1 MVSFNYKNESF
12 VKLLKIYCRW
22 YLTDFKLQF
31 YYLMFN
37 SRVMKKTISLLLF
50 VLILFACKK
59 VPLTDR
65 RQLNAI
71 PNSELNS
78 SSFSSYDQV
87 LKESKLSSNSEQVAM
102 VREVGERIKKAVE
115 RHLKEKNMSDATA
128 GFKWEFNLI
137 AENVVNA
144 WCMPGG
150 KVAFYE
156 GILPVC
162 QDEAGIAVVMGHE
175 IAHAVAKHGGERMT
189 QSLAQQ
195 LGGVALSVALQQQP
209 EKAQALAM
217 TAYTGVSTVGAM
229 LPFSRLHESEADEMG
244 LTFMA
249 LAGYDPAEAPEFWKR
264 MKAKSGGAPPEFLS
278 THPSSETRISD
289 LKKQLSEAKK
299 YYAKSSK
306 AGDDPIPNLQNIS
319 NSATKKDKS
328 STKTK
333 LKMKIDN

>member
-1 MVSFNYKNESF
+1 
-12 VKLLKIYCRW
+12 
-22 YLTDFKLQF
+22 
-31 YYLMFN
+31 
-37 SRVMKKTISLLLF
+37 MKKFLSFLIL
-50 VLILFACKK
+50 VLIIVACKK

-65 RQLNAI
+65 RQFNAI

-78 SSFSSYDQV
+78 SSFSSYNQV
-87 LKESKLSSNSEQVAM
+87 LDESKLSSNSGQVEM
-102 VREVGERIKKAVE
+102 VRTVGNRIKDAVE
-115 RHLKEKNMSDATA
+115 EHLRKKKLEDATE

-137 AENVVNA
+137 ADNVINA

-189 QSLAQQ
+189 QGLSQQ
-195 LGGVALSVALQQQP
+195 VGGLALSVALQQQP
-209 EKAQALAM
+209 EKTQALAM
-217 TAYTGVSTVGAM
+217 AAYSGVSTVGAI

-249 LAGYDPAEAPEFWKR
+249 LAGYDPAEAPDFWQR

-278 THPSSETRISD
+278 THPSSDTRISD
-289 LKKQLSEAKK
+289 LNKLVPEAKK
-299 YYAKSSK
+299 LYAKSNK
-306 AGDDPIPNLQNIS
+306 AKNDRIPNLNEIS
-319 NSATKKDKS
+319 TSSPDTNQKKKEI
-328 STKTK
+328 
-333 LKMKIDN
+333 KMKIDN